1 MTILIMY
8 NKDHNIDLIK
18 LLVFTPQDKA
28 SNSNSCFTANES
40 IKVHYIN

>member
-8 NKDHNIDLIK
+8 YKDHNIDLIK

-28 SNSNSCFTANES
+28 SNSCFTANES